1 MGWACRSAS
10 ELWSFDCVMN
20 TIPPVLARMA
30 PHPLEVS
37 WRCRVA
43 MLTGLSLLSLA
54 MPHFPSL
61 ASTVD
66 NVVASEMENHG
77 ILGAS
82 VAIIE
87 KGEVCK
93 AQGYGFTDKTRTIPV
108 TSNTLFQAGSI
119 SKPVAALG
127 ALRLVQDGRLT
138 LDGDVNRWLKQW

>member
-1 MGWACRSAS
+1 
-10 ELWSFDCVMN
+10 
-20 TIPPVLARMA
+20 
-30 PHPLEVS
+30 
-37 WRCRVA
+37 
-43 MLTGLSLLSLA
+43 
-54 MPHFPSL
+54 
-61 ASTVD
+61 
-66 NVVASEMENHG
+66 MENHG

-127 ALRLVQDGRLT
+127 ALRLVQDGSLT
-138 LDGDVNRWLKQW
+138 LDGDVNRWLEQ